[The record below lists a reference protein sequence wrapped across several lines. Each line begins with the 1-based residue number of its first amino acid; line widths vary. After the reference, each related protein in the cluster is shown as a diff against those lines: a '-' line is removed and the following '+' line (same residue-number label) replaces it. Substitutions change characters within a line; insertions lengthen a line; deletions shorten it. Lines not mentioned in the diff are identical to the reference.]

1 MPNLVL
7 EKNGQTY
14 RFGLNTNKSVTNGK
28 SVPVTYNGVDYYAR
42 YGTDATPLKIEIN
55 GRTYSI
61 QYDAVEFTR
70 YYWERRASDTSA
82 YSTTLF
88 FPKGQYSIT
97 LDGSNK
103 RSWNINVNDSGNRT
117 VSISFPGSTNNKRLE
132 CSISGSFNNH
142 IVAGNNWNKVIIE
155 RIGE

>member
-7 EKNGQTY
+7 EKGSQTF
-14 RFGLNTNKSVTNGK
+14 RFGLHEDKSVTRGKFITVPFNGR
-28 SVPVTYNGVDYYAR
+28 DYYAR
-42 YGTDATPLKIEIN
+42 YGDTSTPLKTEIN
-55 GRTYSI
+55 GRTHFI
-61 QYDAVEFTR
+61 QYDAVAFTR
-70 YYWERRASDTSA
+70 YYWERKANDLSS

-88 FPKGQYSIT
+88 FPKGQYTIT
-97 LDGSNK
+97 LDGNNK

-117 VSISFPGSTNNKRLE
+117 VSISFPGSTNNKHLK

-142 IVAGNNWNKVIIE
+142 VVAGNNWNKVIIE